1 MSTAETMTQMG
12 GDAEE
17 CRLLDVFATKESQVR
32 SYCRSFDAVLT
43 TARGSVVRDVQ
54 GREYIDFL
62 AGAGSLNY
70 GHNDPDLKQALLDY
84 ITGDGIAHSLDLHTT
99 AKADF
104 LESFDALVLAPRGLD
119 YRVQFTGPTGTNAVE
134 AALKLARKVTGR
146 RNVIAFTHGFHG
158 VTLGSLAATANS
170 HHRMAPTTS
179 LPDVTRMPYDGCF
192 GEDIDTA
199 DLLEQMLDDPSS
211 GIDPPAAVLL
221 ETVQGEG
228 GLDVASP
235 RWLRRVAAIAKRR
248 GALLVVDD
256 IQAGCGRTGTFFSFE
271 AAQVVPD
278 LVTLSKSLSGMG
290 LPLAV
295 LLIRPD
301 LDVWEPG
308 EHNGTFRGNDHA
320 FVTARAA
327 LEKFWTDD
335 RLCAT
340 VSAHARK
347 VTRELRRLTDY
358 VPGARLKG
366 RGMMQGI
373 DVVSGELAAEIRRSC
388 VANGLLIETS
398 GPHDQVL
405 KVMAPL
411 TTPDDVLANGLA
423 ILRDGVIASSYLA
436 DDFAGSSRDLSTAQ
450 G

>member
-1 MSTAETMTQMG
+1 MVVHVAV
-12 GDAEE
+12 GDL
-17 CRLLDVFATKESQVR
+17 R
-32 SYCRSFDAVLT
+32 
-43 TARGSVVRDVQ
+43 
-54 GREYIDFL
+54 
-62 AGAGSLNY
+62 
-70 GHNDPDLKQALLDY
+70 
-84 ITGDGIAHSLDLHTT
+84 
-99 AKADF
+99 
-104 LESFDALVLAPRGLD
+104 
-119 YRVQFTGPTGTNAVE
+119 
-134 AALKLARKVTGR
+134 
-146 RNVIAFTHGFHG
+146 
-158 VTLGSLAATANS
+158 
-170 HHRMAPTTS
+170 
-179 LPDVTRMPYDGCF
+179 
-192 GEDIDTA
+192 EDIDTA

-235 RWLRRVAAIAKRR
+235 RWLRRVAAIAKRH

-340 VSAHARK
+340 VSAHARR

-366 RGMMQGI
+366 CGMMQGI

-411 TTPDDVLANGLA
+411 TTPDDVLATGLA